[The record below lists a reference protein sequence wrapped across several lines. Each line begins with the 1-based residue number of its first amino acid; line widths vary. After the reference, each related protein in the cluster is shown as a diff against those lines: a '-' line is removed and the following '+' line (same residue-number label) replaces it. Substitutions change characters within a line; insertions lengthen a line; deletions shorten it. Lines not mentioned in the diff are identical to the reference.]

1 MINELQEELQRFYK
15 DIINP
20 NFIFERY
27 LDEYDYKDEYSQ
39 NEIIEAQ
46 REFITKATEYLH
58 NNAPNKFIIADD
70 WGIVIMSV
78 DRAKEKNILNYEDM
92 IVR

>member
-1 MINELQEELQRFYK
+1 MHEELLEELETLYRDVDDDAFRFGRYVIEDNYK
-15 DIINP
+15 
-20 NFIFERY
+20 Y
-27 LDEYDYKDEYSQ
+27 EYSE

-46 REFITKATEYLH
+46 REFVTKATEYLH

-92 IVR
+92 VVR